1 MELWIRSQDREI
13 LKKVNGIEFIQSGS
27 PLYEG
32 IKYSIYES
40 DENGKKMGEYKTK
53 ERALEVLDEIHERI
67 AILTIMGLMG
77 MDEENAKVFSKYLK
91 EKSCGVVYQMPE
103 E

>member
-53 ERALEVLDEIHERI
+53 ERALEVLNAIQQAMIEQSAKNERSELI
-67 AILTIMGLMG
+67 GGIMGG
-77 MDEENAKVFSKYLK
+77 SIPKKDVFI
-91 EKSCGVVYQMPE
+91 QMPE
-103 E
+103 D